1 MTRARRGECNLAG
14 VFVTVGLVERT
25 WDCRWKACAPT
36 FTLALANPRHDCC
49 RGVVINCCISYRL
62 WWKYRGVVGVYGGGI
77 RLVGEGCV
85 YMRLVRQSSDADLGE
100 SR

>member
-1 MTRARRGECNLAG
+1 MINREDRN
-14 VFVTVGLVERT
+14 
-25 WDCRWKACAPT
+25 
-36 FTLALANPRHDCC
+36 
-49 RGVVINCCISYRL
+49 RGVVINGCIIYRL
-62 WWKYRGVVGVYGGGI
+62 GWEYRGVVGVYGGGI